1 MYAAVK
7 AGPKGLL
14 ISNDEMRDHMFQ
26 LLAPRFFHK
35 WKQRH
40 QASGI
45 SCHMHACPLLV
56 QNCCY
61 CKENRQVIL
70 LRACVHPPAHV
81 CQEILFNGAVA
92 QPGSGER
99 ASTLQCVLHALAT
112 FCYAVFWSLQQSVA
126 TSWFICSASDNHTI
140 RQSDNERVQRT
151 CPQNMS
157 CWQYIYMY
165 T

>member
-1 MYAAVK
+1 MYSDDTSGGRYWMYAAVK

-35 WKQRH
+35 WKQRR

-81 CQEILFNGAVA
+81 CQEIPFNGAVA
-92 QPGSGER
+92 QPGSGKR
-99 ASTLQCVLHALAT
+99 ATTLQCVLHALAT
-112 FCYAVFWSLQQSVA
+112 FCYAVF
-126 TSWFICSASDNHTI
+126 
-140 RQSDNERVQRT
+140 
-151 CPQNMS
+151 
-157 CWQYIYMY
+157 
-165 T
+165 